1 MKFSR
6 LFQPRNP
13 IYWLMLL
20 LNALSAALAWVV
32 QFRSLNGWASLV
44 VGIFAVGNAVLG
56 SWLIWRLLRD
66 EPPSDQAN

>member
-1 MKFSR
+1 MKLSR

-13 IYWLMLL
+13 IFWMMLV

-32 QFRSLNGWASLV
+32 QYRSLNGWASLV
-44 VGIFAVGNAVLG
+44 VGIFAVGNAMLG
-56 SWLIWRLLRD
+56 SWFIWRLLRD